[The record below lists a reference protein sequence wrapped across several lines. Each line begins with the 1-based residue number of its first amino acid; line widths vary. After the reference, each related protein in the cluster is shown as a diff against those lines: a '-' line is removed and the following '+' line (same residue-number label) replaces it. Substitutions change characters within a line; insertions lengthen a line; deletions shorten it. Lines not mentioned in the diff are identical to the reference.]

1 MDAPTAPSC
10 RSTGTSVRRRGLAR
24 IVAGKA
30 AYVPDQHLPGTLDV
44 AFARSPVA
52 HAHIRSIDI
61 GRAAAL
67 PGVVAVRTMRDL
79 PGLGSLSSTW
89 EVAGQ
94 RHCPEHALAT
104 DRLRH
109 VGQAFAVVVASDRA
123 TAERAAALVEI
134 DLEPLPA
141 LLSVDAALEPD
152 APRLYPDWPDNE
164 AARAEWL
171 VGDPDAALDGAAL
184 VVEESFT
191 SQRVHPLSLET
202 RGILAAPDGEGGV
215 TLWVS
220 TQAPHQVKMA
230 VASALGLPEHRLRVI
245 VPNVGGGFGMKAY
258 PHADEALLARLA
270 LDLGRPV
277 RWIED
282 RRESFVSSA
291 MGRDQRVD
299 LRVGFDATGRI
310 LALDGVVTLDKG
322 ALIGQSSLGTA
333 WVGAAFLPGGYAIPA
348 VRIIARAIVTNTPQT
363 GAYRGYGQ
371 PETNLALERTLD
383 IAADRLGIS
392 PAEIRQRNFIVP
404 AQMPH
409 MIATGVTLDSGD
421 YPRLLDMT
429 LERFGYEEARARCAA
444 MAASPVRRGVGIA
457 CYIETSNMAP
467 SAAAAYLGIRAGS
480 FDLLTIRMEPTGHV
494 RIDTGQTELGQG
506 ISTTLAQLC
515 ADELM
520 MPVEDVVVAQ
530 GDTALPAFTSYGTAG
545 SAGAGVGGA
554 AVIKGAARLR
564 DKLLLWGAHLLQLD
578 AAAVELASAR
588 PLGDEGAPRAVVRDK
603 ADPGRQVA
611 VSEIARAAYFFHSAP
626 DGVDPGLE
634 ASVGYD
640 PPGFAIS
647 YGAVAVEVAV
657 DAGTGKV
664 AIERMTFGHD
674 CGRVINPAIVEGQI
688 SGAVAQAIGAT
699 LYEAARYDEEG
710 RPLSTSLMD
719 YMLPLA
725 ADVPPIDLVHLETPS
740 PLYPHGVKGVGESGT
755 IAVPAAIMNA
765 VQHAIGTGTTL
776 TALPLS
782 AERVWEAMRTTAQ
795 I

>member
-1 MDAPTAPSC
+1 MDAPTAPGC
-10 RSTGTSVRRRGLAR
+10 RSTGSSVQRRGLAR

-30 AYVPDQHLPGTLDV
+30 AYVPDQHLPGTVDI
-44 AFARSPVA
+44 AFARSSVA
-52 HAHIRSIDI
+52 HAHIRSIDA

-79 PGLGSLSSTW
+79 PHLGSLQSTW
-89 EVAGQ
+89 DVAGQ
-94 RHCPEHALAT
+94 RRCPEHALAT

-109 VGQAFAVVVASDRA
+109 VGQAFAVVVANDRA

-141 LLSVDAALEPD
+141 ILSVDAALEPD

-164 AARAEWL
+164 AARFEWL

-184 VVEESFT
+184 IVEENFT

-202 RGILAAPDGEGGV
+202 RGIVAAPDGEGGV

-220 TQAPHQVKMA
+220 TQAPHQVRMA
-230 VASALGLPEHRLRVI
+230 VALALGLPEHRLRVI

-258 PHADEALLARLA
+258 PYAEEALLARLA
-270 LDLGRPV
+270 LDLDRPV
-277 RWIED
+277 RWIEG
-282 RRESFVSSA
+282 RRESFVSSV

-322 ALIGQSSLGTA
+322 ALIGQSSIGTA
-333 WVGAAFLPGGYAIPA
+333 WVGAAFLPGGYAIPT
-348 VRIIARAIVTNTPQT
+348 VRIVARAIVTNTPQT

-371 PETNLALERTLD
+371 PEANLALERTLD
-383 IAADRLGIS
+383 IAATRLGIS
-392 PAEIRQRNFIVP
+392 PADIRRRNFIAP

-429 LERFGYEEARARCAA
+429 LERFGYEQARARCAA
-444 MAASPVRRGVGIA
+444 TAASSVRRGVGIA

-467 SAAAAYLGIRAGS
+467 SAGAAYLGIRSGS

-494 RIDTGQTELGQG
+494 RVDTGQTELGQG

-520 MPVEDVVVAQ
+520 MPAEDVVVAH

-554 AVIKGAARLR
+554 AAIKGAAKLR

-578 AAAVELASAR
+578 AAAVELASA
-588 PLGDEGAPRAVVRDK
+588 PSLGEEGRPRAVVRDK

-611 VSEIARAAYFFHSAP
+611 VSEIARAAYFFYAAP

-647 YGAVAVEVAV
+647 YGTVAVEVAV
-657 DAGTGKV
+657 DAETGKV
-664 AIERMTFGHD
+664 TIERMTFGHD

-725 ADVPPIDLVHLETPS
+725 ADMPPIDLVHLEIPS

-765 VQHAIGTGTTL
+765 VQHAIGPETTL
-776 TALPLS
+776 TTLPLS
-782 AERVWEAMRTTAQ
+782 AERVWEAMRAAG
-795 I
+795 